1 MIVEFGMSWLKAT
14 LWQDLGRS
22 KDSRVWHELVEGYS
36 LGGSGRIWEDQKI
49 GDFRM
54 RWLKAAH
61 WEDQKI
67 GDS

>member
-36 LGGSGRIWEDQKI
+36 LGGSGRIKREEI
-49 GDFRM
+49 
-54 RWLKAAH
+54 LA
-61 WEDQKI
+61 
-67 GDS
+67 